1 MTSAADSTRG
11 RDARSLKVCIVSAPL
26 MARSGVYR
34 STHDLVA
41 EARSRGLPWSAR
53 IGMRPEAKGTSHPQA
68 GVTEFEVHSHG
79 RSVIAELAEN
89 FENAS
94 DLADADVIISMITQ
108 SDIALRRL
116 RSRDKLTDPRWIAF
130 VRGLPWPD
138 KGEQSEWRRIAMRE
152 LESRALRAADE
163 VWATTVKLQDQISR
177 VGSTFIVQAGIPA
190 KSRITDGSGSEG
202 QLVWAGR
209 LDKDKRPEFFLDLAR
224 QTGLAGRIYGTGP
237 LLDTL
242 LAAAP
247 ANVEIAGWADPASL
261 WDNAWAFVGTSRR
274 EAFGRSAAEAAQAG
288 LPVLISEEY
297 GVAPFLFTDP
307 DLRRRC
313 VLPVEDSAA
322 WAASLRQLS
331 TDQGLRRAVS
341 EHVHANAAHLTI
353 GSSVDAI
360 LNRLTLTL

>member
-1 MTSAADSTRG
+1 MTSASNSAQG
-11 RDARSLKVCIVSAPL
+11 RDARSLKVCFVSAPL

-53 IGMRPEAKGTSHPQA
+53 IGMRPDAKGTSHPQT

-79 RSVIAELAEN
+79 RNVIAELAED
-89 FENAS
+89 FEAS
-94 DLADADVIISMITQ
+94 ADLADADVIISMITQ

-116 RSRDKLTDPRWIAF
+116 RRRGKLADQSWIAF

-152 LESRALRAADE
+152 LESRALRAADQ
-163 VWATTVKLQDQISR
+163 VWATTVKLQEQISR
-177 VGSTFIVQAGIPA
+177 AGAASIVQAGIPV
-190 KSRITDGSGSEG
+190 KPRITDGSGSEG

-209 LDKDKRPEFFLDLAR
+209 LDKDKRPDFFIDLAR
-224 QTGLAGRIYGTGP
+224 ETGLAARVYGAGP
-237 LLDTL
+237 LLDAL

-261 WDNAWAFVGTSRR
+261 WHNAWAFVGTSRR

-288 LPVLISEEY
+288 LPMLISDEY

-322 WAASLRQLS
+322 WAASLRHLS

-341 EHVHANAAHLTI
+341 DHVYANAAHLTI
-353 GSSVDAI
+353 GASVDAI
-360 LNRLTLTL
+360 LKRLSLTL